1 MQEALQIAQAREEE
15 VRTECHLLRG
25 EAKAKVECVMELMK
39 SQRLKLSQKFM
50 QSKQQTNNLR
60 VALAEARR
68 SPNHRYDFCAI
79 FAFAYMIYSRLMIR

>member
-1 MQEALQIAQAREEE
+1 MIAVQEALQIAQAREEE

-50 QSKQQTNNLR
+50 QSKQHTDNLR

-68 SPNHRYDFCAI
+68 SPNHGYDYYAV
-79 FAFAYMIYSRLMIR
+79 FASAYLIVQD